1 MQVSRR
7 IVLAGAAV
15 VLTLG
20 GFLGWRRF
28 AAFPPETTPEG
39 VYFRI
44 GSSLNQDDPR
54 ALFAY
59 LEDEAQHDCYTIRD
73 YRKQASLRVAAAYP
87 EPERTKLLAQYAP
100 QANAPDGADIWVE
113 LARQRGF
120 VARLKRDLSG
130 AAKVEIVGDRA
141 TIETARGTRYSLRR
155 RDNGIWGLTLFTAEL
170 RTEAERAANDAEV
183 VDKAADDYARARK

>member
-1 MQVSRR
+1 MRLSPRT
-7 IVLAGAAV
+7 VLASTAAV
-15 VLTLG
+15 LVVG
-20 GFLGWRRF
+20 GFFGWRRF

-54 ALFAY
+54 SIFAY

-73 YRKQASLRVAAAYP
+73 YRKQASLRVGASYP
-87 EPERTKLLAQYAP
+87 EPERSKLLAQYA
-100 QANAPDGADIWVE
+100 AEASAPDGADIWVD
-113 LARQRGF
+113 LAKRRGF